1 MEKVIIHYSE
11 ISLKKGN
18 FKYFE
23 KSLARNIKDIS
34 EKNNLNLKRI
44 SRGEKRIFCEF
55 NSKREKITPVLKYVF
70 GIKYFVFIDEVK
82 KDIDSMNKY
91 VKSILKKENPES
103 IAFKTKRA
111 DKSFKLKSLD
121 VNKGFGNIANS
132 LGIKIDLSNPKF
144 IIFSEIVSKSVYFY
158 TSRIEGHGGLTVG
171 TSGRVLCLLSGGI
184 DSVAAAWLMIKRGC
198 RVDFLHFH
206 AFNNNNKLKNSK
218 IVKIV
223 DLLNNYQISSKL
235 YVMPYS
241 TYQLTTSGKFEDK
254 YDVVLF
260 KNYILKVAE
269 NFAIKNKYDA
279 IVTGDNLAQVAS
291 QTIENL
297 RATSFNISIP
307 LFRPLLTYDKQET
320 IDLLKTIDAFDLS
333 IEKYKDC
340 CSIISKR
347 ASTKTKLNYFKK
359 MVEKLDLETLAE
371 KSLEEIRKF

>member
-18 FKYFE
+18 FTYFE

-55 NSKREKITPVLKYVF
+55 DSKREKIIPALKCVF

-91 VKSILKKENPES
+91 VESVLKKENPES
-103 IAFKTKRA
+103 VAFRTKRS
-111 DKSFKLKSLD
+111 DKSFELKSLD
-121 VNKGFGNIANS
+121 VNKNFGNIANS
-132 LGIKIDLSNPKF
+132 LKIKIDLSNPKF
-144 IIFSEIVSKSVYFY
+144 IVFSEIVSKSVYFY
-158 TSRIEGHGGLTVG
+158 TSRIEGHGGLPVG

-223 DLLNNYQISSKL
+223 NLLNNYQISSKL

-254 YDVVLF
+254 YDVILF

-269 NFAIKNKYDA
+269 NFAMKNKYDA

-320 IDLLKTIDAFDLS
+320 IDLLKKIGAFDLS

-340 CSIISKR
+340 CSIMAKR

-359 MVEKLDLETLAE
+359 IVEELDLETLAE
-371 KSLEEIRKF
+371 KSLEEIKKF

>member
-158 TSRIEGHGGLTVG
+158 TSRIEGHGGLPVG

>member
-158 TSRIEGHGGLTVG
+158 TSRIEGHGGLPVG

-235 YVMPYS
+235 
-241 TYQLTTSGKFEDK
+241 
-254 YDVVLF
+254 
-260 KNYILKVAE
+260 
-269 NFAIKNKYDA
+269 
-279 IVTGDNLAQVAS
+279 
-291 QTIENL
+291 
-297 RATSFNISIP
+297 
-307 LFRPLLTYDKQET
+307 
-320 IDLLKTIDAFDLS
+320 
-333 IEKYKDC
+333 
-340 CSIISKR
+340 
-347 ASTKTKLNYFKK
+347 
-359 MVEKLDLETLAE
+359 
-371 KSLEEIRKF
+371 